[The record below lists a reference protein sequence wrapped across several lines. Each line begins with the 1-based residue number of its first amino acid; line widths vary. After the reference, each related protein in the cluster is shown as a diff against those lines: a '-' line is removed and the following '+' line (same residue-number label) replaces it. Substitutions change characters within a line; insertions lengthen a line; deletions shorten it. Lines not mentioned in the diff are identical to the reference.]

1 MQSESSGGGPSTDDM
16 KKKPSLNKGGTV
28 PSVKGRISSGSTT
41 SGHHNRVKAST
52 NKQLKSKNIKI
63 QIHDSVT
70 QLSSVMNSQIQLTDI
85 TPDVML

>member
-1 MQSESSGGGPSTDDM
+1 MQSESSGGGHSTDDM
-16 KKKPSLNKGGTV
+16 KKKPSLSKGGTV

-41 SGHHNRVKAST
+41 SGHHNRVKAS
-52 NKQLKSKNIKI
+52 KQLKSKNIKI

-70 QLSSVMNSQIQLTDI
+70 QLSSVMNSQIQLTDL